1 MLSPH
6 RSVVDT
12 AAAGEGRRAIDRR
25 ERTGSGRRF
34 GPAAAAAALLNTC
47 SLAGLEHR
55 INERRGGC

>member
-34 GPAAAAAALLNTC
+34 GPAAAAAAAAALLKTF
-47 SLAGLEHR
+47 R
-55 INERRGGC
+55 INERRGSC

>member
-34 GPAAAAAALLNTC
+34 GPAAAAAAAAAAALLKTF
-47 SLAGLEHR
+47 R
-55 INERRGGC
+55 INERRGSC